1 MPFRLLSFGCHFPT
15 ANVLIA
21 TIAGVR
27 SHPHFVVMHFREERA
42 LYCNK
47 FTTSTESTV
56 YSSSNNNKSMA
67 IIRQKV
73 LLV

>member
-15 ANVLIA
+15 ANVPIA

-27 SHPHFVVMHFREERA
+27 SHPRFVVMHFREERA

-47 FTTSTESTV
+47 GTT
-56 YSSSNNNKSMA
+56 
-67 IIRQKV
+67 
-73 LLV
+73 